1 MKHSVD
7 YLYSFSKGE
16 FETDRYLFSFYNE
29 NNELKQIEV
38 DMDTKDGK
46 TYMTINQY
54 ESDTLS
60 EDEKDM
66 LYYLLDRWAI
76 NNLI

>member
-1 MKHSVD
+1 MKHSID

-38 DMDTKDGK
+38 DMDTKDDK
-46 TYMTINQY
+46 TYMTISEN
-54 ESDTLS
+54 EVLT
-60 EDEKDM
+60 EDERDM

>member
-29 NNELKQIEV
+29 DNELKQIEV
-38 DMDTKDGK
+38 DMDTKDDK
-46 TYMTINQY
+46 TYMTIS
-54 ESDTLS
+54 EHETLT
-60 EDEKDM
+60 EDERDM